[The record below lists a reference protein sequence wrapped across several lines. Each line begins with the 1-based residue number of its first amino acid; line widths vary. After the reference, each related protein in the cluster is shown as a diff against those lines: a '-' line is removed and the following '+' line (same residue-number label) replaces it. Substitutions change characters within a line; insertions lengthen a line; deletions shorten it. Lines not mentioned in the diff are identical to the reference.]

1 MSIDFIKKAKFVFL
15 DFDGVIKDSVVVK
28 SDVFENLFLH
38 FNINIAKKVRSHH
51 ENNIGM
57 SRFEKIPIYLK
68 YADQKVSEEL
78 TKSYEKKFSNIVVQ
92 KVIDSQWVNG
102 IQDYLKKNYKK
113 QKFFLITSTPQKEI
127 EEIIYK
133 LNIFQ
138 YFEMVIGSPT
148 NKDKALKILINDYDL
163 NSKDAIM
170 IGDSII
176 DYEAAVKNK
185 VTFILRETSLNK
197 ELQSNLSCI
206 KIKNFMEI

>member
-113 QKFFLITSTPQKEI
+113 QKIFLITSTPQKEI